1 MFLKRN
7 KMFFKQKK
15 DVKTEMTKE
24 LFHPKIQCVAK
35 EKEKKVSIIHIMMVI
50 NTLSR
55 LNIPK
60 RKKESIIKDIN

>member
-1 MFLKRN
+1 
-7 KMFFKQKK
+7 MFFKQKK

-35 EKEKKVSIIHIMMVI
+35 EKEKKEKKVSIIHIMMVI
-50 NTLSR
+50 NTLSK